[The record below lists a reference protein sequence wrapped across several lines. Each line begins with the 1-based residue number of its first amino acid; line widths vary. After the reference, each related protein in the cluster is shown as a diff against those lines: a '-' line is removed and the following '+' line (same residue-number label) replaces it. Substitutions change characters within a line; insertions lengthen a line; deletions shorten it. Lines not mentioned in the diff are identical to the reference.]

1 MLGDV
6 EGGDGGVVC
15 LSSAKLAI
23 GKRGP
28 PVVNLAVEARL
39 RAPGK
44 LRSCS
49 LVEATAHT
57 I

>member
-1 MLGDV
+1 MLGGV

-39 RAPGK
+39 HAPGK